1 MEVAIVRSLLARR
14 AVSGVSGL
22 ASAIVGLFGG
32 DHDMANAGVTVGRP
46 GRAMH
51 LFLRPGAILAD
62 EGGIHAIYGCK
73 GSGGL
78 KPCLMCTNVYDGKS
92 VREVHLHDPTGT
104 AVPHTCADSTKF
116 VPVSV
121 PVLQSIFRQ
130 LRALS
135 LLPRSKGKLED
146 LETDLGWTLA
156 ATNGLLGN
164 ARAMQTLYPAESCMW
179 DLMHVLFASGV
190 FGVHVGQLMLA
201 AKDHG
206 ITYRVLDAAAQTF
219 QWPAIGRKGLK
230 PSDGRTVGAFTP
242 KRAESHWEH
251 VGFKATASE
260 SLALAPWLKYFFR
273 AASSARGVPDF
284 AVHAR
289 CFGQLVDIIEA
300 VVEAHRVPVDTAALQ
315 RAVDAYLGEFKRLY
329 GEDPMTPKFHYT
341 IASSALPP
349 AHPPCRRAAAR
360 TNTQLVIMAT
370 IRRMMMRRMMRMT
383 TTMMMMMMM
392 PRMMM
397 MTTTTM
403 TMAIGYGGGGGGDG
417 DDDDDDDDDDDG
429 DDDGDGDVPSRL
441 QPLPARAAARARART
456 SCTCP
461 R

>member
-32 DHDMANAGVTVGRP
+32 DHDMANAGITVGRP

-349 AHPPCRRAAAR
+349 AHPPRRRAAAR

-383 TTMMMMMMM
+383 TTMMMMMM

-403 TMAIGYGGGGGGDG
+403 TMAIGYGGGGGDG